1 MTAATAEPAV
11 REIPL
16 DAGGSVLVALAS
28 GSVRIRG
35 TDEAVVRIRSLD
47 GEPVDP
53 LLDLRESPRSIAI
66 GAHGGGDHLVSL
78 ILGGFRLGT
87 SGSRDLELEVPRR
100 ANVQVRTASADV
112 DARELAGTTAWTT
125 ASGDLR
131 LSLASE
137 RVSLQTV
144 SGDAEVIAA
153 SPIQV
158 EARTVSG
165 DLRVRADLL
174 VAGRLSTTSGDILV
188 EGDLGYGPHEI
199 DTVSGD
205 VRLATGAELRV
216 ETRSITGAV
225 RSDVDHRFEGGHGI
239 GASGRLIVG
248 AGIVPVRWRSMSGDL
263 RITAPGSNRP
273 PSSPER
279 SVPERP
285 VAERSVPERPVAEG
299 PTRPDPDPAPP
310 VIGVVAEARAGANP
324 SGQPRR
330 QRTEEQ
336 AEARLEIL
344 RALERGEL
352 SIDEAN
358 GRLQAVDDTGPLQRA
373 GWV

>member
-16 DAGGSVLVALAS
+16 AAQGSVRVALAS

-53 LLDLRESPRSIAI
+53 LLDLREAPRSIAI

-100 ANVQVRTASADV
+100 ASVHVRTASADV
-112 DARELAGTTAWTT
+112 EASELAGTTAWTT

-131 LSLASE
+131 LSLMSE

-153 SPIQV
+153 SAIEV

-165 DLRVRADLL
+165 DLRVRSDLL
-174 VAGRLSTTSGDILV
+174 VAARLSTTSGDILV
-188 EGDLGYGPHEI
+188 EGDLGAGPHEI

-205 VRLATGAELRV
+205 VRLATGAALRV

-225 RSDVDHRFEGGHGI
+225 RSDLDHRFEGGHGI
-239 GASGRLIVG
+239 GASGLLIVG
-248 AGIVPVRWRSMSGDL
+248 AGSVPVRWRSMSGDL
-263 RITAPGSNRP
+263 RITAPGSKRS

-279 SVPERP
+279 SAPERSTPERP
-285 VAERSVPERPVAEG
+285 VAERPA
-299 PTRPDPDPAPP
+299 RPDSDPAP
-310 VIGVVAEARAGANP
+310 VHGVVAEARATANP
-324 SGQPRR
+324 HGQPRHL
-330 QRTEEQ
+330 RTEEQ

-358 GRLQAVDDTGPLQRA
+358 GRLKAIDDTGPLQRA